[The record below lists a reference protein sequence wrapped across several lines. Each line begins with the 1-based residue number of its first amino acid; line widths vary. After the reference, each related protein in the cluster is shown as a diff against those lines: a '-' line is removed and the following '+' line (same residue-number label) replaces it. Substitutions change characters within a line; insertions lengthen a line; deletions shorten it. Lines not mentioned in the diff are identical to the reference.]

1 MKTNAMRILDAHKI
15 KYEVYE
21 YAKDQSLTGSDIAGI
36 LKEDPNRCFKTLIT
50 KSKANEYYAFLVPVN
65 QELDLKKA
73 ATSIHEKSLEMIPF
87 KDLLKV
93 TGYIHGGC
101 SPIGM
106 KKDYKVTID
115 NTSLNFSEIYLSGGQ
130 VGVQIKLKLSDLSSL
145 INPNFADITRK
156 KPANLN

>member
-1 MKTNAMRILDAHKI
+1 
-15 KYEVYE
+15 
-21 YAKDQSLTGSDIAGI
+21 
-36 LKEDPNRCFKTLIT
+36 
-50 KSKANEYYAFLVPVN
+50 
-65 QELDLKKA
+65 
-73 ATSIHEKSLEMIPF
+73 MIPF

-156 KPANLN
+156 NPANIN